1 MLLASLLTCNPNRMV
16 KDIINF
22 TILSAMVKDIVNFR
36 ILFSVYCYD
45 AVHVCGRYV
54 GGPPTHVHRVIAIYR
69 K

>member
-1 MLLASLLTCNPNRMV
+1 MV

-22 TILSAMVKDIVNFR
+22 TILSSMIKDIVNFT
-36 ILFSVYCYD
+36 ILFAVYCYD